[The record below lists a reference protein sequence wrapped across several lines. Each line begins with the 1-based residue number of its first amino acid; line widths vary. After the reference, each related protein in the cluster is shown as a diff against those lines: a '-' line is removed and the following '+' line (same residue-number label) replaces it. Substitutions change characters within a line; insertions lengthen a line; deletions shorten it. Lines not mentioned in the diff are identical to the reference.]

1 MKYRSLPILSGVL
14 ALIMAGC
21 SSEEIIQDIN
31 PANPSYTSDFIEIC
45 GGSPSGLSFSRASEP
60 SAPGYCEADKIDFR
74 IYRMHSGT
82 FTQPNPTIDDLTLEP
97 SINGGGSV
105 LTENITRYSGAYSQN
120 KSLNWDYNGTID
132 KSYVT
137 AFYIPALAYSQA
149 DADLFSCSEANKPKE
164 MTLSLVSL
172 EDGSYITPELYFG
185 RLSFTTGDKT
195 LDDNCNMS
203 EGMQW
208 YKRGANTFGSAF
220 EGTFPVG
227 GKLYRI
233 VSGLNAQIKDVN
245 PALVTKM
252 EMFLS
257 NIPTSISLYGT
268 HGEFYPVGAASSV
281 NPTDKQHTTVAGEG
295 EEISWVKVAENK
307 DMTSQTVTLS
317 TFLLPSTI
325 GRSLMIRVYFADGV
339 KDDEGNEIKQRD
351 FVISA
356 PKSVFRT
363 GDDAD
368 VYLKGAPDE
377 LKGGNGLYLYNVSAN
392 SFYSYSNVRIN
403 LKGSFDDF
411 FTSKQE
417 VDFDIEVCPSFDRVH
432 NDIEIDY

>member
-1 MKYRSLPILSGVL
+1 MKCKSLPILSGVL

-21 SSEEIIQDIN
+21 SSEEIIRDIT
-31 PANPSYTSDFIEIC
+31 PDAPYQAAGIEIC
-45 GGSPSGLSFSRASEP
+45 GGHPSGLALSRASEP
-60 SAPGYCEADKIDFR
+60 SVLGYCQADKIDFR
-74 IYRMHSGT
+74 VYRMHSGSLFNQEPT
-82 FTQPNPTIDDLTLEP
+82 PTIDELTLET

-105 LTENITRYSGAYSQN
+105 LTKDITQYSGAYSQN

-132 KSYVT
+132 KDYVT

-149 DADLFSCSEANKPKE
+149 DADLFSCPEANTPDK
-164 MTLSLVSL
+164 MTLSLKEL
-172 EDGSYITPELYFG
+172 EDGSYITPEVYFG

-195 LDDNCNMS
+195 LDDNCTMS
-203 EGMQW
+203 EGIQW
-208 YKRGANTFGSAF
+208 YKRGANTLGSVF

-233 VSGLNAQIKDVN
+233 VSGLTAQIKDVN
-245 PALVTKM
+245 PKIVTKM
-252 EMFLS
+252 EMYLS
-257 NIPTSISLYGT
+257 NIPTSISLYGN
-268 HGEFYPVGAASSV
+268 HGVFYPVDAASSAEDQHIMNWTRVAV
-281 NPTDKQHTTVAGEG
+281 N
-295 EEISWVKVAENK
+295 ENM
-307 DMTSQTVTLS
+307 DTETVTLS

-325 GRSLMIRVYFADGV
+325 GRSLMIRLYFADGV
-339 KDDEGNEIKQRD
+339 KDDEGNEIEQRD

-356 PKSVFRT
+356 PKSVFLT
-363 GDDAD
+363 GDEAE
-368 VYLKGAPDE
+368 VYLDGAPDE
-377 LKGGNGLYLYNVSAN
+377 LKGGNGVYLYNVSAN

>member
-1 MKYRSLPILSGVL
+1 MKYKSLPILSGVL

-21 SSEEIIQDIN
+21 SSEEIIQDIT
-31 PANPSYTSDFIEIC
+31 PAIPSNAGGIEIC
-45 GGSPSGLSFSRASEP
+45 GGSPSGLAFTRASEP
-60 SAPGYCEADKIDFR
+60 AALGYCNADKIDFR

-82 FTQPNPTIDDLTLEP
+82 ITQPDPKIGDLTLEP

-105 LTENITRYSGAYSQN
+105 LTEDITLYSGDYLQN
-120 KSLNWDYNGTID
+120 KSLNWDYKGTID
-132 KSYVT
+132 KSHVT

-149 DADLFSCSEANKPKE
+149 DADLFSCSEAKRPDE
-164 MTLSLVSL
+164 MTLSLK
-172 EDGSYITPELYFG
+172 DGNYITPEVYFG
-185 RLSFTTGDKT
+185 RLSFTTGNKS
-195 LDDNCNMS
+195 LDDACNMS
-203 EGMQW
+203 QGIQW

-233 VSGLNAQIKDVN
+233 VSGLTAQIKDVN
-245 PALVTKM
+245 PAVVTKM
-252 EMFLS
+252 EMYLS
-257 NIPTSISLYGT
+257 NIPTSISLYGK
-268 HGEFYPVGAASSV
+268 HGEFYPVGAAASA
-281 NPTDKQHTTVAGEG
+281 DAQHTKIAGEG
-295 EEISWVKVAENK
+295 EEVAWVKVADNE

-317 TFLLPSTI
+317 SFLLPSTI

-339 KDDEGNEIKQRD
+339 KDDAGNPIEQRD

-356 PKSVFRT
+356 PKSVFLT
-363 GDDAD
+363 GDEAE
-368 VYLKGAPDE
+368 VYLNGAPEE
-377 LKGGNGLYLYNVSAN
+377 LKGGNGLYLYNVSTN
-392 SFYSYSNVRIN
+392 NFFSYSNVRIN